1 MIDTQGRGRV
11 IIVGFEEATISQEFQ
26 WWISDEIG
34 QQVEIVSPD
43 SLIVSNDAAYIVS
56 VTKEIALR
64 KRIIVQ
70 LKNSALATFIHK
82 SVVLHGDSHISPGV
96 FIGPHTSIYF
106 NAEIGAHS
114 IIAPYSMV
122 SHGTKIGVSTM
133 LHPGSMIAGSCTVG
147 DYCLLG
153 MRSTVIDKID
163 ICDNVFVGA
172 GSLITK
178 NITESGNYVGSPA
191 RRVK

>member
-1 MIDTQGRGRV
+1 MIDAQGRGRV
-11 IIVGFEEATISQEFQ
+11 VIVGFKEATISQEFQ
-26 WWISDEIG
+26 WWMSDEIG
-34 QQVEIVSPD
+34 QQVEIVPPD
-43 SLIVSNDAAYIVS
+43 KLVLSDDTAYIVS

-64 KRIIVQ
+64 KLVIDQ
-70 LKNSALATFIHK
+70 LQNSALATFIHK
-82 SVVLHGDSHISPGV
+82 SVVLHGDTHIGPGV

-106 NAEIGAHS
+106 NAEIGPHS

-133 LHPGSMIAGSCTVG
+133 LHPGSMIAGSCTIG

-163 ICDNVFVGA
+163 VCDNVFIGA
-172 GSLITK
+172 GSLVTK

-191 RRVK
+191 RKVK